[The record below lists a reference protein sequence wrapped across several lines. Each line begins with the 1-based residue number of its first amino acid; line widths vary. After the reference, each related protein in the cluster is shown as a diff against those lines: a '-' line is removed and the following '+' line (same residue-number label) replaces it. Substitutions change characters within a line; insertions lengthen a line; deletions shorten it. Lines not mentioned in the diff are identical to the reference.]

1 MESNLIT
8 RRLIEAGAVLLIG
21 DGLMSVLSPRW
32 HSLVGYAGPQL
43 VKAATEELAAR
54 RTAARIVGA
63 AEIALGIALFSSQQS
78 GND

>member
-8 RRLIEAGAVLLIG
+8 RRLIEAGALLLVG
-21 DGLMSVLSPRW
+21 DGVMSLLTPRW

-54 RTAARIVGA
+54 RTAARVVGA
-63 AEIALGIALFSSQQS
+63 AEIALGVALFASQRCE
-78 GND
+78 D